1 MQNTNNNSILVNG
14 KEITLA
20 HDTQIW
26 WVAIK
31 PICDALNVDYIRQFK
46 NLNEDKILSQLLSKQ
61 TTTGADGKQYKMVC
75 LPEQY
80 IYGWVFSLQSESE
93 ELQNFKMECYTA
105 LYNHFHS
112 NYGQR
117 VQLLKEKTATEKEI
131 EKLQEELK
139 QTDVYIKL
147 VELQKTEKLIYKHT
161 QRLDKEIVTQQLPLW
176 ESANEK
182 GGAIC

>member
-1 MQNTNNNSILVNG
+1 ML
-14 KEITLA
+14 
-20 HDTQIW
+20 
-26 WVAIK
+26 
-31 PICDALNVDYIRQFK
+31 
-46 NLNEDKILSQLLSKQ
+46 
-61 TTTGADGKQYKMVC
+61 C
-75 LPEQY
+75 LPEQF

-93 ELQNFKMECYTA
+93 ELQNFKLECYKA

-147 VELQKTEKLIYKHT
+147 AKLQKTEKLIYKHT

-176 ESANEK
+176 ESETK
-182 GGAIC
+182 GGENGK